1 MILIDLE
8 GQSRIAN
15 LFKCDL
21 SYIFEA
27 ADETTTD
34 LERRMLS
41 TRAELLAWNI
51 EQGEL
56 FSVRLYQILKEGRC
70 L

>member
-8 GQSRIAN
+8 GHSPIAS

-21 SYIFEA
+21 SYVFEA
-27 ADETTTD
+27 VDETTTD

-41 TRAELLAWNI
+41 TRAELLVWNI
-51 EQGEL
+51 EQSEL
-56 FSVRLYQILKEGRC
+56 FSAHLYQILKEGRC